1 MSCLVTPRTMAAVV
15 TLLLRLPLQGIG
27 RVGVAGEGDPP
38 PTPPRGGPICATFR
52 TAKCRVCQV
61 QPCDEPH
68 LLVYPAVLA
77 GEWNLHIL
85 AIPWDPSVT
94 GRHLRGLSCKPSSV
108 LRPSEDRPARAKL
121 ADRGRKRL
129 RPQQP
134 LGGGNY

>member
-1 MSCLVTPRTMAAVV
+1 MSCLVTPQTVAAVV

-38 PTPPRGGPICATFR
+38 HPTARRSHLRHLSDGKMPG
-52 TAKCRVCQV
+52 QV
-61 QPCDEPH
+61 RPCDEPH

-85 AIPWDPSVT
+85 AIPWGPSVT